1 MVWEIS
7 MNEKKMVS
15 VLAIV
20 ILVISMAAPMVIVPV
35 SAADP
40 GDWYRIKNGV
50 LTSDTYDF
58 YPYKENSIDV
68 GISKFGEMIAPA
80 GGGLYVGLQYPGYEK
95 VSTYDQRTGTSADP
109 FGNEY
114 INPRDY
120 LNGWL
125 CEVRYTHRVHG
136 DRRLLAMAMFAD
148 FTTYGGDWNNGH
160 DPDMSLYP
168 YGGRK
173 TTGYATTEDLKIL
186 YDGPRM
192 WIAYSVTHI
201 YDWKDTNGNGV
212 PDYPLETW
220 ALIDV
225 RITFIFNKDKKEIII
240 LKDIKQ
246 TIDNKEVSSPLDV
259 QFSDREEWDLGPSPL
274 FDSYAHFYYQQ
285 NPTCYGPE
293 WHMAPGIMK
302 EYYYSYYHISPYNV
316 FQIPVP
322 SIVEDDP
329 FGLPVVN
336 GSLRVY
342 KNGVFMRE
350 GVDKDYRFDKDTGT
364 LYWNYPYPVTDDF
377 IELRFKLWKIG
388 TVIVDA
394 ALQSP
399 GTGIEHNYD
408 VCQIISSDGDYVG
421 WKAFWPTLSDYTPDG
436 WDRSLE
442 PLVNVDETD
451 MLNEPDIPFVIGE
464 WDFMLGK
471 EYPLQFRG
479 VEVVGLTDRHNG
491 DDANHLGGTDIID
504 REAKYQ
510 LDEIFNPWD
519 LQDAVHKETKRWVEW
534 FTPVTG
540 ATTFTSDYRPVYD
553 LPDNQWDQYCVF
565 SERVYDLT
573 ENELEARVGYAWKG
587 SGQDTY
593 TFDVNAA
600 GYMVIT
606 GLDLNHH
613 YKIVYSTTPDNN
625 EVITMQLGAG
635 FNYTKGVFP
644 AGAANRTT
652 TWGGITFSLPLSDVI
667 GASRNFHLVIPAWTF
682 NLLNNASDW
691 THTWTYTYDW
701 DETDF
706 KVYRGETYNSV
717 IDDWDTPK
725 DISWAPD
732 ANVTSFQVKDVYKSV
747 TASDDL
753 SVTWPIEGETTH
765 VLGYNNT
772 LVVTLTATYN
782 WRAQNNASLLL
793 SWSYAYEQ
801 AYHDKL
807 GGRYEWTV
815 VGKDAKTVDSAGAS
829 LVTAAF
835 KNKQVEIG
843 LAGMDLKGEPYAL
856 NIPYVLTKYR
866 STYGDFRDYFLYPD
880 NSQPGQRFNIRDDW
894 CTLWPVSS
902 SNMISVGGPT
912 INFLTMYFNDF
923 TDAYFSAG
931 WFTPYDAWDG
941 KIASKTCWNKDTY
954 ANTGGETGIGY
965 AVIATYK
972 DINGTV
978 GVVIWGMDGRDTYYA
993 TKFFHEELIYELQEG
1008 WSDHVTSLV
1017 LKIYYSDPLHPIF
1030 DIPEVLGTIS
1040 EQGGPFY
1047 YGSSRFAGW
1056 SEYWDAYEYYI
1067 DKGGIHDP

>member
-1 MVWEIS
+1 

-35 SAADP
+35 GAADP
-40 GDWYRIKNGV
+40 GDWYAIKNGV
-50 LTSDTYDF
+50 LTSDTYDL
-58 YPYKENSIDV
+58 YPYTENSIDV

-80 GGGLYVGLQYPGYEK
+80 GGGLYVGLQYPGYDV
-95 VSTYDQRTGTSADP
+95 VSTYDQRVAARDP

-125 CEVRYTHRVHG
+125 CEVRYTHRVQG
-136 DRRLLAMAMFAD
+136 DRRLVAMAMFAD
-148 FTTYGGDWNNGH
+148 FTTYGGDWLNGH
-160 DPDMSLYP
+160 DPNLSLYP

-173 TTGYATTEDLKIL
+173 TTGYATTEPLKIL

-192 WIAYSVTHI
+192 WIAYSVTHL
-201 YDWKDTNGNGV
+201 YDWIDSNRNGAV
-212 PDYPLETW
+212 DYPLETW

-259 QFSDREEWDLGPSPL
+259 QFSDREEWDLGPTPL
-274 FDSYAHFYYQQ
+274 YDSYAHFYYQQ
-285 NPTCYGPE
+285 MPTCYGPE

-302 EYYYSYYHISPYNV
+302 EYYYSYYHISPFNTFV
-316 FQIPVP
+316 IPVNN
-322 SIVEDDP
+322 IVEDDP

-364 LYWNYPYPVTDDF
+364 IYWNYPYPVTDDF

-388 TVIVDA
+388 TVIKVDA
-394 ALQSP
+394 SQSP

-408 VCQIISSDGDYVG
+408 LCQIISSDGNYVG

-479 VEVVGLTDRHNG
+479 VEVVGLTQSHDAQDSNHG
-491 DDANHLGGTDIID
+491 DGNVID

-510 LDEIFNPWD
+510 LDEVFNPWD
-519 LQDAVHKETKRWVEW
+519 LQDVVHKETKRWVEW
-534 FTPVTG
+534 VSG
-540 ATTFTSDYRPVYD
+540 KTSWTSMYRPVND
-553 LPDNQWDQYCVF
+553 VPTAEWDQYCTF

-573 ENELEARVGYAWKG
+573 AGRLLNRWDGDYTFTVNPMTGYA
-587 SGQDTY
+587 T
-593 TFDVNAA
+593 
-600 GYMVIT
+600 IT
-606 GLDLNHH
+606 GLSSSHS
-613 YKIVYSTTPDNN
+613 YKILYSTLPDIADG
-625 EVITMQLGAG
+625 ITGTATLTTNTTKWNTVGNSTMYGGVNIAPSSWMDRLGA
-635 FNYTKGVFP
+635 THDLEMDI
-644 AGAANRTT
+644 ANWKFILKDIATNWT
-652 TWGGITFSLPLSDVI
+652 
-667 GASRNFHLVIPAWTF
+667 ASWSKSWEWN
-682 NLLNNASDW
+682 
-691 THTWTYTYDW
+691 
-701 DETDF
+701 ETDF
-706 KVYRGETYNSV
+706 KVYRDEKYVSNL
-717 IDDWDTPK
+717 DDLYDPITFNLTTGSTVEATIEGF
-725 DISWAPD
+725 DINTIW
-732 ANVTSFQVKDVYKSV
+732 KSL
-747 TASDDL
+747 TASDDWH
-753 SVTWPIEGETTH
+753 VTWPLDGETLH
-765 VLGYNNT
+765 VLYMNHTLDVTITAQYNARGDW
-772 LVVTLTATYN
+772 LV
-782 WRAQNNASLLL
+782 L
-793 SWSYAYEQ
+793 SYTYAYSIW
-801 AYHDKL
+801 YHEKL
-807 GGRYEWTV
+807 MGRYEWTV

-856 NIPYVLTKYR
+856 YIPYVLTKYR

-880 NSQPGQRFNIRDDW
+880 NTSPGQRFNIKDDW
-894 CTLWPVSS
+894 CHTWPVSS
-902 SNMISVGGPT
+902 SNMISVGGPL
-912 INFLTMYFNDF
+912 INYLTMYFNDF
-923 TDAYFSAG
+923 TDAYYSAG
-931 WFTPYDAWDG
+931 WFTPYDAFDN
-941 KIASKTCWNKDTY
+941 KIVSKTCWNKNTY
-954 ANTGGETGIGY
+954 ANTGGETGTGY

-978 GVVIWGMDGRDTYYA
+978 GLVIWGMDGRDTYYA
-993 TKFFHEELIYELQEG
+993 TKFFHEELIYELQEP
-1008 WSDHVTSLV
+1008 WSDHVTALV
-1017 LKIYYSDPLHPIF
+1017 IKISYSDPMHPTF
-1030 DIPEVLGTIS
+1030 SIPEVLGTIS
-1040 EQGGPFY
+1040 EQGGPFSM
-1047 YGSSRFAGW
+1047 GTSRFAGW
-1056 SEYWDAYEYYI
+1056 WEYWPEYSTYNYYI
-1067 DKGGIHDP
+1067 YKGGLHDP